1 MKKKSNSRS
10 FTNLNPQQEEAVKT
24 IEGPILIIAG
34 AGSGKTRVL
43 TERIKNMIVNHHV
56 APENILAVTFTNKA
70 AREMKERLPGK
81 YAYPWVGTF
90 HSICNKILRIEY
102 DKSFVIFDA
111 HDQIELVKKI
121 CRNMDINI
129 QYKPSTI
136 LGAISNAKNELFT
149 PELYARKAQTIF
161 EENVARVYEVY
172 QKALVDN
179 NAFDFDDLINNT
191 VKLFQENKKLLK
203 KYQDKF
209 QYISIDEYQ
218 DTNHAQYM
226 LAKLLASKHHNIC
239 VVGDSD
245 QNIYSW
251 RGANIKNIL
260 SFENDYPDVKVILLE
275 QNYRSTKTVLLIA
288 NQVISKNVN
297 RKAKNLWTEN
307 IEGESGLIYAA
318 YDENDEANFLAEQVL
333 RKKNKDDVVIL
344 YRTNAQSRAIEDAF
358 LKRSIPY
365 RIVGGIKF
373 YLRKEIKDT
382 LAYLRYLYNSEDN
395 VALDRIKKIPAYKKF
410 EAEKNNIKP
419 DQPPA
424 DIINKV
430 LNVTKYRDKLEKKAT
445 EEAISR
451 VENINE
457 LISVAQKH
465 TNLSDFLVYTTL
477 VTDIDELEDNT
488 EAVTLM
494 TLHSAKGLEY
504 PYVYIAGVEE
514 GLLPHYR
521 SQMESDALEEERRLF
536 YVGITRAKQKI
547 VFTLAK
553 KRLIFGETWHNEPS
567 RFLEDVPESLV
578 EKIEFETIDRY
589 SIHQETITPV
599 KIYGTG
605 DKVKHERF
613 GTGVISAIKGDDLT
627 IKFNDGERLLSAKYA
642 PLEKV

>member
-1 MKKKSNSRS
+1 MTTKSTSKPFS
-10 FTNLNPQQEEAVKT
+10 NLNPQQEDAVKT
-24 IEGPILIIAG
+24 IDGPLLIIAG

-43 TERIKNMIVNHHV
+43 TERIKNMVINHHI

-90 HSICNKILRIEY
+90 HALCNKLLRIES
-102 DKSFVIFDA
+102 DKPFVIFDA
-111 HDQIELVKKI
+111 HDQAELVKKI

-136 LGAISNAKNELFT
+136 LGAISNAKNELLT
-149 PELYARKAQTIF
+149 PELYARKAQTLF
-161 EENVARVYEVY
+161 EENVSRVYEIY
-172 QKALVDN
+172 QKALSAS
-179 NAFDFDDLINNT
+179 NAFDFDDLISNA
-191 VKLFQENKKLLK
+191 VKLLKEDERLLK

-218 DTNHAQYM
+218 DTNHSQYM

-260 SFENDYPDVKVILLE
+260 SFENDYPNVKVILLE
-275 QNYRSTKTVLLIA
+275 QNYRSTKTILLIA

-307 IEGESGLIYAA
+307 TEGEPGLIYAA
-318 YDENDEANFLAEQVL
+318 YDENDEAKFLAEQVL
-333 RKKNKDDVVIL
+333 LQKNKDDVVIL

-382 LAYLRYLYNSEDN
+382 MAYLRYLYNPEDN
-395 VALDRIKKIPAYKKF
+395 VALERIKKIPAFKKF
-410 EAEKNNIKP
+410 EAAKVDIKP
-419 DQPPA
+419 DQPPV
-424 DIINKV
+424 DIINQV
-430 LNVTKYRDKLEKKAT
+430 LNITKYRDKLEKKAT
-445 EEAISR
+445 DEAISR

-494 TLHSAKGLEY
+494 TLHSVKGLEY

-567 RFLEDVPESLV
+567 RFLEDVPGSLV
-578 EKIEFETIDRY
+578 EQNEFETIDRY
-589 SIHQETITPV
+589 SLRPQTVTPV
-599 KIYGTG
+599 QIYGAG

-613 GTGVISAIKGDDLT
+613 GNGVVSAINGDDLT
-627 IKFNDGERLLSAKYA
+627 IKFQDGERLLSAKYA
-642 PLEKV
+642 PLERV